1 MSQNCDQNLIP
12 RGAGGHVKIGA
23 APQRERGPDLIPVPI
38 VPDRSGPT
46 FPTFNMALVWPTGFG
61 SIIIVTCVADV
72 TTFHNVASSATPKY
86 LGRIRSAGNWRD
98 TNCQALPLLL
108 LVAMRRRKLDV
119 HGGESVVTN
128 HVPEIRRLIRNL
140 IPRPRRTAVNS

>member
-1 MSQNCDQNLIP
+1 MSQNRDQNLISH
-12 RGAGGHVKIGA
+12 GAGGHVKIGA

-61 SIIIVTCVADV
+61 LIIVVTCVADV

-86 LGRIRSAGNWRD
+86 LALLRAFDQRVIGVTELSGAAIAFARRNAPSQIGPARRGKRSHEPRHD
-98 TNCQALPLLL
+98 
-108 LVAMRRRKLDV
+108 KSS
-119 HGGESVVTN
+119 HGYCS
-128 HVPEIRRLIRNL
+128 R
-140 IPRPRRTAVNS
+140 